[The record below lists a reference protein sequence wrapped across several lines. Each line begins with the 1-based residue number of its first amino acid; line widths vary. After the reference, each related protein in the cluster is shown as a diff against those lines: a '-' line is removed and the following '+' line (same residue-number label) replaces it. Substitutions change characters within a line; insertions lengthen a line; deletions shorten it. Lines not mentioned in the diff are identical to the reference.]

1 MRATRSGLSF
11 FCDLLM
17 QWRCNREW
25 RATQDPQSVQRIKT
39 PSPDYRR
46 HHTAIAVSKDVQK
59 QSNHRLIIL
68 RDHSQMRMMI
78 WIVGLLALATSLDS
92 SLYGGLYTRG
102 FVRMLSDM
110 AIGFGFG

>member
-1 MRATRSGLSF
+1 
-11 FCDLLM
+11 
-17 QWRCNREW
+17 
-25 RATQDPQSVQRIKT
+25 
-39 PSPDYRR
+39 
-46 HHTAIAVSKDVQK
+46 
-59 QSNHRLIIL
+59 
-68 RDHSQMRMMI
+68 MRMMI